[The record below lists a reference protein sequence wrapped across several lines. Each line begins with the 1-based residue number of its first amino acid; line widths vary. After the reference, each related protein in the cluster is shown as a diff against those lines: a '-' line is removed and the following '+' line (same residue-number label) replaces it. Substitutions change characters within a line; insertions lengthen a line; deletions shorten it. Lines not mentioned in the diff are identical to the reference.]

1 MVNHPFSSLH
11 LPLALF
17 LADRSQVSAW
27 EAAAERVG
35 QQVEALSELA
45 ESHRRSLV
53 ELKEIRKLALED
65 AGYRL
70 VSGNL

>member
-11 LPLALF
+11 LPLGLF
-17 LADRSQVSAW
+17 LADRSLVSAW